1 MRKDNEGNVFEDIP
15 EISKDRIFLFKG
27 EEGMSGPETTT
38 EELDEFIRSCRPGPN
53 QATTIKKFNY
63 ADYLETAKNTSN
75 KDLQNV
81 ANNEI
86 EALKRALENGDA
98 QVAEMMKRNQED
110 RKTAQS
116 RL

>member
-1 MRKDNEGNVFEDIP
+1 
-15 EISKDRIFLFKG
+15 
-27 EEGMSGPETTT
+27 MSGPETTT

-116 RL
+116 RLQELNQMAEQANGTDPSRGQIEEEE